1 MAIPIVEQIVL
12 ALQASLETVSDTVPG
27 LTVYRNHDA
36 ALVNYPAL
44 VLYEGDLEPY
54 TDTQL
59 AMRYRLN
66 VQIEGVVN
74 PQHYSRLGPDANQLY
89 AQALKTIMQD
99 ITLGGLCYDIEA
111 GVRSMEIV
119 RIEGADPFA
128 YFSLPL
134 FISFFTSPT
143 DPFVIGP

>member
-12 ALQASLETVSDTVPG
+12 ALQESLQTISDSVAG

-36 ALVNYPAL
+36 ALVKYPAL

-66 VQIEGVVN
+66 VRLEGIVN
-74 PQHYSRLGPDANQLY
+74 PKHYSRLGSDANQLY

-99 ITLGGLCYDIEA
+99 ITLGGLCYDIET

-119 RIEGADPFA
+119 RVDGSDPFA

-134 FISFFTSPT
+134 SISFFTAPN